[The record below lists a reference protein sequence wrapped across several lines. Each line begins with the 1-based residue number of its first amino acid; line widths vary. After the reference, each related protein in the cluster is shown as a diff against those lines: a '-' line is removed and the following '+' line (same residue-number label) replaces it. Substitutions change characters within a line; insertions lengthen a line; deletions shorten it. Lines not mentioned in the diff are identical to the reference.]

1 MKCIPFLIAMF
12 GVVVLMFAG
21 DPAQALVQKNY
32 LDFYH
37 GKRALDVADPEGGPL
52 APDAPLQKGL
62 EEDFEI
68 EWEGYTIK
76 AVQGFGIEALVLGR
90 QNYSEG
96 DMGSLVPMD
105 LAMAWGKVSDPAWV
119 KHLKVEQSDRVYR
132 WSFPRGTVLDQRT
145 VETSS
150 ANMHIMPASPEV
162 LQKLKNVDRGD
173 VVRLTGFLVNIS
185 KEATEDEAGF
195 YWRSSLIRTDTGLGA
210 CELIL
215 VTSVDIEGR

>member
-1 MKCIPFLIAMF
+1 ML
-12 GVVVLMFAG
+12 GVVVLVFAG
-21 DPAQALVQKNY
+21 DPAQALVRKNY
-32 LDFYH
+32 IDIYH
-37 GKRALDVADPEGGPL
+37 GKRALDVADPDAGPL
-52 APDAPLQKGL
+52 APDMPSQGLL

-68 EWEGYTIK
+68 EWEGYTIE

-90 QNYSEG
+90 KDYSEG
-96 DMGSLVPMD
+96 DMGSLVPID

-132 WSFPRGTVLDQRT
+132 WSFPRGTVLDQKT

-150 ANMHIMPASPEV
+150 ANMHIMPASPEI
-162 LQKLKNVDRGD
+162 LRKLKSVDRGD

-185 KEATEDEAGF
+185 KEATEDEDGF
-195 YWRSSLIRTDTGLGA
+195 SWKSSLIRTDTGLGA